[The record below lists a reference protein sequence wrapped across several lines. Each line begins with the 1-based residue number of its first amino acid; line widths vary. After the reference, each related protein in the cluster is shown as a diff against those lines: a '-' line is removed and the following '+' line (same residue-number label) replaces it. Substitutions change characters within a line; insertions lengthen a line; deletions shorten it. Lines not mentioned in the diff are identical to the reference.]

1 MGTSSG
7 PGHRDEPPSRLT
19 RRAPETPENSTDY
32 GGGNLVGSEKGCR
45 DIAKGDQPTSEDNDA
60 RKRMDGDREA
70 AAKDQPIGSALASAT
85 GRNDD
90 AAGGG
95 TTAGAGSDLS
105 SGSSTLGATS
115 GGERA
120 SAGSSD
126 SNRSSR
132 DHRNSLDD

>member
-7 PGHRDEPPSRLT
+7 PGRRDELPSRLT
-19 RRAPETPENSTDY
+19 RRAPDTPENSSDY
-32 GGGNLVGSEKGCR
+32 GGGNLTGSEKGSDDVPGR
-45 DIAKGDQPTSEDNDA
+45 GQAKPGSRDA
-60 RKRMDGDREA
+60 RKPGDERDTRSE
-70 AAKDQPIGSALASAT
+70 DQPIGSALASST
-85 GRNDD
+85 GRNVD

-95 TTAGAGSDLS
+95 ATAGAGSDLS
-105 SGSSTLGATS
+105 SGPDTLGATS

>member
-7 PGHRDEPPSRLT
+7 PGRRDELTSRLP
-19 RRAPETPENSTDY
+19 RRAPDTPENSSDY
-32 GGGNLVGSEKGCR
+32 GGGNLVGSEKGTDDLSDVDR
-45 DIAKGDQPTSEDNDA
+45 RSQATATHRNTRTSGTPSP
-60 RKRMDGDREA
+60 RT
-70 AAKDQPIGSALASAT
+70 QPIGSALASTT

-95 TTAGAGSDLS
+95 ATAGAGSDLS
-105 SGSSTLGATS
+105 SGPDTLGATS

>member
-7 PGHRDEPPSRLT
+7 PGHRDELPSRLT
-19 RRAPETPENSTDY
+19 QRAPDTPEDSTDY
-32 GGGNLVGSEKGCR
+32 GGGNLVGSEKGSR
-45 DIAKGDQPTSEDNDA
+45 DISGRDQAKPEEQDA
-60 RKRMDGDREA
+60 KKRKDGKEA
-70 AAKDQPIGSALASAT
+70 KAKDQPIGSALASAT

-95 TTAGAGSDLS
+95 ATAGAGSDLS
-105 SGSSTLGATS
+105 SGPDTLGATS

-132 DHRNSLDD
+132 DHRNILDE